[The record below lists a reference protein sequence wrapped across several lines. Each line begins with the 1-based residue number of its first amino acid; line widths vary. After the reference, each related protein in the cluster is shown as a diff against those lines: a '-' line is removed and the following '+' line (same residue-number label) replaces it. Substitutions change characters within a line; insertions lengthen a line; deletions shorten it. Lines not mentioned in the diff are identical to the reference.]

1 MTNFRINFLLLEVTM
16 CSSQIFFKSFVLS
29 ILVNTF
35 SLITISSAS
44 EYSADV
50 KKLRDTRSCVGCI
63 FQNEDLRGLN
73 LFGANLKG
81 AKFSNVNLMGT
92 RLSDANLI
100 NTTFD
105 DTNFQD
111 AILNRSDFS
120 GATIINSNLSGTV
133 LIETV
138 FSRAVLENVEL
149 RNATFRNT
157 NLTETILKTVN
168 LSGSSIESWTDNNAK
183 YCNVIDPSNVNI
195 VKDCQVLALDTA
207 REFTQI
213 QSLLSKLGYEIGSI
227 DGKWGIKTE
236 NALKDFF
243 EENKLN
249 EPKYLKTGSL
259 SILSEFAAQNDN
271 PDYSSVVY
279 SNIDYDIQDGL
290 YALGYRIKPDG
301 NIGPKT
307 KKIISNYLNDN
318 SLDFSKDDLLQVR
331 DSIEA
336 NLVKRAITNSK
347 PVSWNYRAAEI
358 TIDADTNAVN
368 VYDGLDT
375 IQAAAKAGF
384 TTISIFIHCDRRER
398 IEREAPDY
406 YPLFRTTGCSIPY
419 VRPNDD
425 SLASSENATDIYIKE
440 AKKYGLK
447 VTLKPMFL
455 DLTDADGANYYG
467 YKSGKVPLNDFFDGN
482 GSTFNGYVEI
492 IKKLAHYAESKQVD
506 FLQIGTEFK
515 NLNPRITKSER
526 WVGIIRDIRDEF
538 NGQLI
543 YAYNMGPEG
552 TGQNDLFSMTSIWQ
566 GVDYIGI
573 NLFPNQMLKGKKY
586 YRSSEITNALKTVS
600 FDNKKVLNI
609 MKSLSAEF
617 DKNIILTE
625 TSFPTWRG
633 SVNWMFRQSCDFN
646 NKGKKGW
653 IYTKGP
659 LAVKEPSAIAA
670 LVLADGWFKTFSDH
684 SFIHGATHVFW
695 YLTWY
700 DNQSFPEADQ
710 NIGFRSCGGHIFEND
725 NLTKIISSY
734 YQR

>member
-1 MTNFRINFLLLEVTM
+1 MFNFH
-16 CSSQIFFKSFVLS
+16 IFFKSFVLS
-29 ILVNTF
+29 ILLNAF
-35 SLITISSAS
+35 SLISISSAS

-63 FQNEDLRGLN
+63 FKNEDLSGLN
-73 LFGANLKG
+73 LFGANLKD
-81 AKFSNVNLMGT
+81 AKFSKVNLTGA
-92 RLSDANLI
+92 RLSDAILI
-100 NTTFD
+100 NTAFY

-120 GATIINSNLSGTV
+120 GATIINSNLSGTS

-138 FSRAVLENVEL
+138 FSGALLENVDL
-149 RNATFRNT
+149 RNAKFRNT
-157 NLTETILKTVN
+157 NLTETILKTIN
-168 LSGSSIESWTDNNAK
+168 LSGSLIESWTDNNAK

-227 DGKWGIKTE
+227 DGKWGSKTE

-243 EENKLN
+243 KDNKLN
-249 EPKYLKTGSL
+249 EPEYLKIGSL
-259 SILSEFAAQNDN
+259 SILSEFAAKNN
-271 PDYSSVVY
+271 SPDYSSMH

-301 NIGPKT
+301 NIGTKT
-307 KKIISNYLNDN
+307 KKTIDNYLNDN
-318 SLDFSKDDLLQVR
+318 SFNFSEDDLVKIR
-331 DSIEA
+331 ESIEA
-336 NLVKRAITNSK
+336 NLVKRAVTNSK
-347 PVSWNYRAAEI
+347 PVSWKYRAAEI

-368 VYDGLDT
+368 IYDGLDT

-384 TTISIFIHCDRRER
+384 NTISIFIHCDRRKR
-398 IEREAPDY
+398 IEKNIPDY
-406 YPLFRTTGCSIPY
+406 YPLYRTTGCSIPY
-419 VRPNDD
+419 VRPKDD
-425 SLASSENATDIYIKE
+425 LLASSENATDVYIKE

-455 DLTDADGANYYG
+455 DLTDADEKNTYYG
-467 YKSGKVPLNDFFDGN
+467 YKSKKVPIKDFFDGN
-482 GSTFNGYVEI
+482 GSTFDGYVEI
-492 IKKLAHYAESKQVD
+492 IKKMARYAEDKEVD

-526 WVGIIRDIRDEF
+526 WVKIIRDIRDEF

-543 YAYNMGPEG
+543 YAYNMGPKG
-552 TGQNDLFSMTSIWQ
+552 TGQNDLFSMKSIWQ

-586 YRSSEITNALKTVS
+586 YRSSEITNAFKTVS

-617 DKNIILTE
+617 GKKIILTE

-633 SVNWMFRQSCDFN
+633 SVNWMFRQKCDFN
-646 NKGKKGW
+646 NKGKKDW

-670 LVLADGWFKTFSDH
+670 LVLADGWFKTFSNH

-700 DNQSFPEADQ
+700 DNQNFPEADQ
-710 NIGFRSCGGHIFEND
+710 KIGFSGCGGHIYEND